1 MFYKTGQFGGSPD
14 SGTPL
19 YINVTASDAAGTF
32 YIGGVATNWTPLQVN
47 TLPGLPD
54 PPGTPPPTNSPTVAN
69 PIAAYSTTV
78 ASSMSYQVQLRVSNP
93 LNYPVT
99 AAVVQPIPT
108 NAMVLSTDGALQNAG
123 SSIVWTTVMLPFT
136 RMVANF
142 AFSYP
147 TNPGASF
154 TLPAAGLTLQDPAS
168 GNVFTAQGNAP
179 QFTALCPVQA
189 SGIVP
194 LGASGINTPM
204 ELTITNV
211 SLEAQTGSVVIM
223 LANNSGATVYS
234 VTNSFALNAFASTN
248 LTPSLTGTVPPG
260 WYSVTAYFTINGG
273 SVLAL
278 SGTYIEQL
286 QLLLTLNVINGIPSI
301 TAYGPSGSNCVIQAY
316 NDLRSSPTLI
326 YSTNIPPSGSFRFS
340 DQGVTNFAHRSYRGT
355 LP

>member
-1 MFYKTGQFGGSPD
+1 
-14 SGTPL
+14 
-19 YINVTASDAAGTF
+19 
-32 YIGGVATNWTPLQVN
+32 
-47 TLPGLPD
+47 
-54 PPGTPPPTNSPTVAN
+54 
-69 PIAAYSTTV
+69 
-78 ASSMSYQVQLRVSNP
+78 
-93 LNYPVT
+93 
-99 AAVVQPIPT
+99 
-108 NAMVLSTDGALQNAG
+108 
-123 SSIVWTTVMLPFT
+123 
-136 RMVANF
+136 
-142 AFSYP
+142 
-147 TNPGASF
+147 
-154 TLPAAGLTLQDPAS
+154 
-168 GNVFTAQGNAP
+168 
-179 QFTALCPVQA
+179 
-189 SGIVP
+189 
-194 LGASGINTPM
+194 
-204 ELTITNV
+204 
-211 SLEAQTGSVVIM
+211 M